1 MWGLASEKVA
11 SSAIS
16 SSGVILG
23 TVLLFYSVCMN
34 LCCWRLSHGIG
45 RSGEIAAVQPK
56 AAGSSLISLLTNKLV
71 KECLT
76 SAGLSKESVAEAIVL
91 PFATG
96 MSITFTLLTMK
107 STNPSARYVVWPRV
121 DQKTC
126 LKAIVAAGLEPVI
139 IDNAIVGDEVCTDM
153 NLLRD
158 RILDKGP
165 SSILCVLST
174 TMCFAPRAPDRLID
188 S

>member
-1 MWGLASEKVA
+1 M
-11 SSAIS
+11 
-16 SSGVILG
+16 
-23 TVLLFYSVCMN
+23 
-34 LCCWRLSHGIG
+34 
-45 RSGEIAAVQPK
+45 
-56 AAGSSLISLLTNKLV
+56 
-71 KECLT
+71 ECLT